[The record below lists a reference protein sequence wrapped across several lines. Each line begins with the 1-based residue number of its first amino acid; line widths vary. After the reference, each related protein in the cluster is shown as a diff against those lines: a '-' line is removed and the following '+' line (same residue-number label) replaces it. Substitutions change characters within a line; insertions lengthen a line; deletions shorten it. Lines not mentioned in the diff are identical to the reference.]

1 MKTKLTDKFVND
13 SYMSHINSDELNQLS
28 IAI

>member
-1 MKTKLTDKFVND
+1 MKTKLTDKFIND
-13 SYMSHINSDELNQLS
+13 SFLAYIDSDVLNQLS